1 MEKIINYPVFFTAT
15 IRQWKKLLQPEK
27 YKEVVLNQL
36 SEQINKN
43 HLIVY
48 AYCIMD
54 NHIHI
59 IWQVKG
65 VIDTSEVQKQFLE
78 GCSKHI
84 KRDLEIYHP
93 NVLVFFKSTQKD
105 RSYHFWKRNAG
116 SVELYDDV
124 IFEQKLDY
132 IHFNPVK
139 AGLCTLAEEYIY
151 SSARYYLDDN
161 FSDGLLTHYRG

>member
-1 MEKIINYPVFFTAT
+1 MEKIIYYLVFFTAT
-15 IRQWKKLLQPEK
+15 IRHWGKLLKPEK
-27 YKEVVLNQL
+27 YKEVILEQL

-65 VIDTSEVQKQFLE
+65 DIDTSEVQKQFLE
-78 GCSKHI
+78 GCSNHI
-84 KRDLEIYHP
+84 KKYLEIHHP
-93 NVLVFFKSTQKD
+93 NVLVFLKSTQKD
-105 RSYHFWKRNAG
+105 RTYHFWKRNG
-116 SVELYDDV
+116 RSVELYDDV
-124 IFEQKLDY
+124 IFQQKLDY

-139 AGLCTLAEEYIY
+139 AGLCSLPEEYIY
-151 SSARYYLDDN
+151 SSVRYYQEDN
-161 FSDGLLTHYRG
+161 FSDGVLTHFRG